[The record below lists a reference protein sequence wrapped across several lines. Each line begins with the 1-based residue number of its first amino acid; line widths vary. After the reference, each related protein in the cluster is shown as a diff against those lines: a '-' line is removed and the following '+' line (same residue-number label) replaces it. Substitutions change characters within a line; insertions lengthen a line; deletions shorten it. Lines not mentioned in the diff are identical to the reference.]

1 MGFFGH
7 DSALPPGSLSLPLG
21 NRCTP
26 YVPPGRGLLLSSYL
40 CSGIG
45 SCCEHLVARQQVGDG
60 LLQSFFQETQPG
72 LARNHPGCATEV
84 TSPASFTINNIYAR
98 QHRTCTTCIRLHRTS
113 PRQASLGPA
122 CPGADDVWSSSNVH
136 KGLSHANFHLYR
148 DLRGAPRSVPS
159 TARPSAGGPGLH
171 FTSPLLF
178 PALRLDIGSL
188 IEPLVERFTRSRL
201 RCPDFN
207 RTVVHGGTLCS
218 RLRVR
223 FGC

>member
-1 MGFFGH
+1 MLWTFG
-7 DSALPPGSLSLPLG
+7 SPSTGGSWIAPVVFPGNPTGACPKPSRVRHRGHESGLSTMN
-21 NRCTP
+21 NR
-26 YVPPGRGLLLSSYL
+26 G
-40 CSGIG
+40 
-45 SCCEHLVARQQVGDG
+45 AR
-60 LLQSFFQETQPG
+60 
-72 LARNHPGCATEV
+72 H
-84 TSPASFTINNIYAR
+84 
-98 QHRTCTTCIRLHRTS
+98 HRTCTTCIRLHRTS

-122 CPGADDVWSSSNVH
+122 CPGADGVWSSSNVH
-136 KGLSHANFHLYR
+136 KGLSHANFHPYR

-171 FTSPLLF
+171 FMSPLLF

-188 IEPLVERFTRSRL
+188 IEPLVERFRRSRL